1 MSYYEQHSESN
12 TTRDNNTTSTN
23 IITNRSSIKHY
34 YQQYTATT
42 AADSNTSTTTTTNTP
57 EPGVFWLEQ
66 IRQAYNE
73 NIGKL
78 NMPVARYIENL
89 LFSVKMEPGVIIY
102 AIERTGW
109 ARTPSAAYMRSIL
122 ERYKREGVLTVKQLE
137 YDRYERRLTLQDANN
152 DRWGRWYESDLG
164 E

>member
-1 MSYYEQHSESN
+1 MSYYEQSSESN
-12 TTRDNNTTSTN
+12 TTSSNTTSSTN
-23 IITNRSSIKHY
+23 TITNRCSTIHY
-34 YQQYTATT
+34 YQQKGT
-42 AADSNTSTTTTTNTP
+42 TSTTTTSTP

-89 LFSVKMEPGVIIY
+89 LFSVKMEPSVIID
-102 AIERTGW
+102 AIEHTGW
-109 ARTPSAAYMRSIL
+109 ARTPSAAYMRAIL
-122 ERYKREGVLTVKQLE
+122 ERYRQQGILTVKQLE
-137 YDRYERRLTLQDANN
+137 YDRYERQLALQDANN

-164 E
+164 D

>member
-12 TTRDNNTTSTN
+12 TTRDNTTFSTNTITNRCSTIHHYQQKATSTTNTTST
-23 IITNRSSIKHY
+23 
-34 YQQYTATT
+34 TT
-42 AADSNTSTTTTTNTP
+42 STP

-73 NIGKL
+73 SIGKL
-78 NMPVARYIENL
+78 NMPIARYIENL
-89 LFSVKMEPGVIIY
+89 LFSVKMEPGVIID

-109 ARTPSAAYMRSIL
+109 ARTPSAAYMRAIL
-122 ERYKREGVLTVKQLE
+122 ERYKREGILTVKQLE
-137 YDRYERRLTLQDANN
+137 YERYERQLALQDANN

>member
-12 TTRDNNTTSTN
+12 TTRDNTTSSTN
-23 IITNRSSIKHY
+23 TITNRCSTIHY
-34 YQQYTATT
+34 YQQKGT
-42 AADSNTSTTTTTNTP
+42 TSTTTSTP

-89 LFSVKMEPGVIIY
+89 LFSVKMEPSVIIN
-102 AIERTGW
+102 AIEHTGW
-109 ARTPSAAYMRSIL
+109 ARTPSAAYMRAIL
-122 ERYKREGVLTVKQLE
+122 ERYRQQGILTVKQLE
-137 YDRYERRLTLQDANN
+137 YDRYERQLALQDANN

>member
-1 MSYYEQHSESN
+1 MSYYEQSSESN
-12 TTRDNNTTSTN
+12 TTRDNTTSSTN
-23 IITNRSSIKHY
+23 TITNRCSTIHY
-34 YQQYTATT
+34 YQQKGT
-42 AADSNTSTTTTTNTP
+42 TSTTTTSTP

-89 LFSVKMEPGVIIY
+89 LFSVKMEPSVIID

-109 ARTPSAAYMRSIL
+109 ARTPSAAYMRAIL
-122 ERYKREGVLTVKQLE
+122 ERYKREGILTVKQLE
-137 YDRYERRLTLQDANN
+137 YERYERQLALQDANN

>member
-1 MSYYEQHSESN
+1 M
-12 TTRDNNTTSTN
+12 
-23 IITNRSSIKHY
+23 
-34 YQQYTATT
+34 
-42 AADSNTSTTTTTNTP
+42 
-57 EPGVFWLEQ
+57 FWLEQ
-66 IRQAYNE
+66 IREAYNE

-89 LFSVKMEPGVIIY
+89 LFSVKMEPGVIID

-109 ARTPSAAYMRSIL
+109 ARTPSAAYMRAVL
-122 ERYKREGVLTVKQLE
+122 ENFKRQGILTVKQLE
-137 YDRYERRLTLQDANN
+137 YERYERQLALQDANN

>member
-1 MSYYEQHSESN
+1 MSYYEQSSESN
-12 TTRDNNTTSTN
+12 TTRDNTTSSTN
-23 IITNRSSIKHY
+23 TITNRSSNKHN
-34 YQQYTATT
+34 YQQK
-42 AADSNTSTTTTTNTP
+42 DNSSIINIIKTP

-66 IRQAYNE
+66 IREAYNE

-89 LFSVKMEPGVIIY
+89 LFSVKMEPGVIIE

-109 ARTPSAAYMRSIL
+109 ARTPSAAYMRAVL
-122 ERYKREGVLTVKQLE
+122 ENFKRQGILTVKQLE
-137 YDRYERRLTLQDANN
+137 YERYERQLALQDANN

>member
-1 MSYYEQHSESN
+1 MSYYEQSSESN
-12 TTRDNNTTSTN
+12 TTSSNTTSSTN
-23 IITNRSSIKHY
+23 TITNRCSTKHH
-34 YQQYTATT
+34 YQQKL
-42 AADSNTSTTTTTNTP
+42 SNNNIIINTP

-66 IRQAYNE
+66 IREAYNE

-89 LFSVKMEPGVIIY
+89 LFSVKMEPGVIID

-109 ARTPSAAYMRSIL
+109 ARTPSAAYMRAVL
-122 ERYKREGVLTVKQLE
+122 ENFKRQGILTVKQLE
-137 YDRYERRLTLQDANN
+137 YERYERQLALQDANN

>member
-1 MSYYEQHSESN
+1 MSYYEQSSESN
-12 TTRDNNTTSTN
+12 TTSSNTTSSTN
-23 IITNRSSIKHY
+23 TITNRCSTIHY
-34 YQQYTATT
+34 YQQKGTT
-42 AADSNTSTTTTTNTP
+42 STTTSTTTTSTP

-66 IRQAYNE
+66 IRQVYNE

-89 LFSVKMEPGVIIY
+89 LFSVKMEPGVIID
-102 AIERTGW
+102 AIEHTGW
-109 ARTPSAAYMRSIL
+109 ARTPSAAYMRAIL
-122 ERYKREGVLTVKQLE
+122 ERYKREGILTVKQLE
-137 YDRYERRLTLQDANN
+137 YDRYERQLALQDANN